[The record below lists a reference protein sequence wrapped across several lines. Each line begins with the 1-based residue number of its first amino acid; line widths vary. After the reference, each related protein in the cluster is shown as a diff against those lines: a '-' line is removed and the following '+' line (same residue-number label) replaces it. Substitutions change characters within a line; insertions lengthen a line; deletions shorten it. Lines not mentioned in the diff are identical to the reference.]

1 DGLVQ
6 RLGPVRVVRGGGV
19 LVALGLGVTLLAGSV
34 PIALIGF
41 AFVGAGLAAAFPVL
55 ISAAGRTPGVPTG
68 TAIAAV
74 ATAGYT
80 GFLVGPPAI
89 GLVSAAFGGL
99 QAGLAVVALVG
110 VAVALLGGRIQ
121 PAVATPETGTSPVAE
136 AVMDL

>member
-1 DGLVQ
+1 
-6 RLGPVRVVRGGGV
+6 
-19 LVALGLGVTLLAGSV
+19 VALLAGSV

-41 AFVGAGLAAAFPVL
+41 ALVGAGLAAAFPVL

-89 GLVSAAFGGL
+89 GLVSSAFGGL

-110 VAVALLGGRIQ
+110 VAVALLGGRIERSTSA
-121 PAVATPETGTSPVAE
+121 PVPGASPVAE

>member
-1 DGLVQ
+1 
-6 RLGPVRVVRGGGV
+6 
-19 LVALGLGVTLLAGSV
+19 V
-34 PIALIGF
+34 PA
-41 AFVGAGLAAAFPVL
+41 
-55 ISAAGRTPGVPTG
+55 G

-89 GLVSAAFGGL
+89 GLVSSAFGGL

-121 PAVATPETGTSPVAE
+121 RATATPAPGTSPVAE